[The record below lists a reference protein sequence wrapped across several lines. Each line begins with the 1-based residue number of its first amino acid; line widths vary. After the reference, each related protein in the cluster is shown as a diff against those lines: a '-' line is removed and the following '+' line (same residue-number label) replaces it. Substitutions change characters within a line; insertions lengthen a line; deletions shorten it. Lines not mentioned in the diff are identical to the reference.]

1 MSSSCASRIRC
12 FLSLLELKSMSKFK
26 FVDSSKSLDDIR
38 TSYVEPCR
46 INRSEME
53 LLGLD
58 VKPTQKLTSSGEL
71 GDFQNNDARV
81 QAKV

>member
-1 MSSSCASRIRC
+1 MHPGLGV
-12 FLSLLELKSMSKFK
+12 FLSLLGSKSMSKFK

-38 TSYVEPCR
+38 TSYVELCR

>member
-1 MSSSCASRIRC
+1 MSN
-12 FLSLLELKSMSKFK
+12 FK

-46 INRSEME
+46 INGSEME

-71 GDFQNNDARV
+71 GDFQNNDVRV

>member
-1 MSSSCASRIRC
+1 MSSSCASRIRGS
-12 FLSLLELKSMSKFK
+12 LSLLGSKSMSKFK
-26 FVDSSKSLDDIR
+26 FVDSSKRLDDIR

-46 INRSEME
+46 INRSEMG

-71 GDFQNNDARV
+71 GDFQNNDAWV